1 MFKGEPKVPRGSAR
15 KRGSRGDPRAEGE
28 VGAEAQAQA
37 AFTDNTRRQRPP
49 GRRLERIFRKREPS
63 LSRSAVVL
71 WISHRLVIDIKTL
84 LFLGTVA
91 LSFSGEIYLKTL
103 KKK

>member
-1 MFKGEPKVPRGSAR
+1 M
-15 KRGSRGDPRAEGE
+15 RGDPRAEGE

-37 AFTDNTRRQRPP
+37 AFTDNTRRRRPP
-49 GRRLERIFRKREPS
+49 GRRLDPIFWKREPS
-63 LSRSAVVL
+63 LSAMVL
-71 WISHRLVIDIKTL
+71 WISLRLVIDVKTL

>member
-1 MFKGEPKVPRGSAR
+1 M
-15 KRGSRGDPRAEGE
+15 RGDPRAEGE

-37 AFTDNTRRQRPP
+37 AFTDNTRRRRPP
-49 GRRLERIFRKREPS
+49 GRRLDPIFWKRGRVS
-63 LSRSAVVL
+63 LQWCCILLTSVADV
-71 WISHRLVIDIKTL
+71 KTL

-103 KKK
+103 KRK